1 MKDGLSQIFPG
12 GFDRSIETEMQ
23 RLYKVD
29 KGMELDIAEMSAI
42 DMFIT
47 AANEG
52 SYTWDE
58 SMLIREV

>member
-12 GFDRSIETEMQ
+12 GLDRSIETEMQ

-29 KGMELDIAEMSAI
+29 KGVELDMAEMSAT
-42 DMFIT
+42 DSFIT